1 MNEDTN
7 EALAFP
13 PEEKVDGRRKRRESP
28 ERDFVEITYV
38 DEEGP
43 SKTKCWGIDFKLN
56 VPVQVPVNAT
66 VESLTRKET
75 SGPEGEIRSRG
86 VHGRISVVELAR
98 GNSGFMVDGVRAE
111 RRLGSQRL
119 PTDADQYRGY
129 AMGWIRE
136 TNTIRQLDQRWE
148 GEANLRE
155 KCGCE
160 QKDENYLR
168 PFLDAKRDQLKEAA

>member
-1 MNEDTN
+1 MAKDDIKSGEIAKASDKEIRGLMDTLK
-7 EALAFP
+7 ATA
-13 PEEKVDGRRKRRESP
+13 
-28 ERDFVEITYV
+28 EIVYV
-38 DEEGP
+38 DEDGP

-56 VPVQVPVNAT
+56 VPVQVPLSAT
-66 VESLTRKET
+66 VECLTRKE
-75 SGPEGEIRSRG
+75 SVGPEGEIRSRG
-86 VHGRISVVELAR
+86 VPGRISVVELAR

-136 TNTIRQLDQRWE
+136 TNTPRQLEQRWE

-168 PFLDAKRDQLKEAA
+168 PFLDAKRDQLKEVA